1 MAVTRLVSLALA
13 LAVVLGGCVGAQ
25 QTRADDPVAVGNL
38 KPVVEDKDAGLVGL
52 APGFNVKNYPVVAI
66 EPFPVTDPAI
76 KDDRDRKLA
85 ASMSAFLQGELVRR
99 LRETGVFTR
108 QSTDFARKD
117 IVLSETTMP
126 APPERML
133 KLSGTITRLGEGSQ
147 AMRMMWGA
155 YGAGRTRT
163 QVEMR
168 FVDARTGDVK
178 LVTADR
184 RIASVGLWGG
194 DSKDHLKESY
204 DDMARDLGKFLTRLA
219 RGESPAAK

>member
-52 APGFNVKNYPVVAI
+52 APGFNLKNYQVVAI

-108 QSTDFARKD
+108 
-117 IVLSETTMP
+117 VVNLSETTMP

-168 FVDARTGDVK
+168 FVDVRTGDVK

>member
-1 MAVTRLVSLALA
+1 MAMRRLAPLGLAFTLALA
-13 LAVVLGGCVGAQ
+13 GCFGAQ
-25 QTRADDPVAVGNL
+25 QTRPDDPVGAGNL

-52 APGFNVKNYPVVAI
+52 APGFNVKNYQVVAV

-76 KDDRDRKLA
+76 KDEGDRKLA
-85 ASMSAFLQGELVRR
+85 AAMSAFLQSELVRR
-99 LRETGVFTR
+99 LRESGVFTR
-108 QSTDFARKD
+108 VVNLA
-117 IVLSETTMP
+117 ETTMP
-126 APPERML
+126 PTQDRTL

-147 AMRMMWGA
+147 ALRAMFGA

-168 FVDARTGDVK
+168 FVDTRSGQVQ

-184 RIASVGLWGG
+184 RIASVGFFGG

-219 RGESPAAK
+219 RGETPAAKP

>member
-1 MAVTRLVSLALA
+1 MRRLAPLALVVALA
-13 LAVVLGGCVGAQ
+13 LAGCYGAQ
-25 QTRADDPVAVGNL
+25 QTRPDNPVAVGSL

-52 APGFNVKNYPVVAI
+52 APGFNVKSYQVIAV

-76 KDDRDRKLA
+76 KDERDRKLA
-85 ASMSAFLQGELVRR
+85 SSMSTFLQGELVRR

-108 QSTDFARKD
+108 VVNLA
-117 IVLSETTMP
+117 ETTMP
-126 APPERML
+126 AAQERTL
-133 KLSGTITRLGEGSQ
+133 KLQGTITRLGEGSQ
-147 AMRMMWGA
+147 ALRMMWGA

-168 FVDARTGDVK
+168 FVDTRTGDVK

-184 RIASVGLWGG
+184 RIASVGMWGG

-204 DDMARDLGKFLTRLA
+204 DDMARDLAKFIARLS
-219 RGESPAAK
+219 RGETPT